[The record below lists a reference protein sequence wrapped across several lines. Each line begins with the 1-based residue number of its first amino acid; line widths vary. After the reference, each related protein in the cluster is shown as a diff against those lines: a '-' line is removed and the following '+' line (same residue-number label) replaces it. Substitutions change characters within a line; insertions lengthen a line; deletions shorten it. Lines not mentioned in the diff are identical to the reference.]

1 MVATSMK
8 IKSSTLAMLAIAALT
23 VGGVYFWDRNQ
34 AQQTK
39 TAEEKKSGTALFQ
52 FKEAD
57 IVQLNIR
64 ANGQTVELARM
75 DNGWQIKA
83 PKPGPADDATVSF
96 LLNLLVT
103 GRSER
108 SLDANPSDLKEFGLA
123 QPSATLDI
131 QLKNQKAH
139 QLLLGG
145 QNFNQS
151 ARYARVDPF
160 ATKPGQ
166 KSSVML
172 IPNNFLDAL
181 KRPVSDWQAKPKPAQ
196 TPSISPSPQKN

>member
-1 MVATSMK
+1 MK
-8 IKSSTLAMLAIAALT
+8 IKSSTLAMLAIATLT

-34 AQQTK
+34 TQQTK
-39 TAEEKKSGTALFQ
+39 TAEEKKTGTVLFQ

-57 IVQLNIR
+57 ITQLNIR
-64 ANGQTVELARM
+64 TNGQTVELARAG
-75 DNGWQIKA
+75 NGWQIKA

-103 GRSER
+103 GKSER
-108 SLDANPSDLKEFGLA
+108 SLEANPSELKEFGLEE
-123 QPSATLDI
+123 PIATLDI
-131 QLKNQKAH
+131 QLKDQKAH

-166 KSSVML
+166 KPAVML
-172 IPNNFLDAL
+172 IPSNFLDAL
-181 KRPVSDWQAKPKPAQ
+181 NRPLSDWQAKPKSTQ

>member
-1 MVATSMK
+1 MK
-8 IKSSTLAMLAIAALT
+8 IKSSTLAMLAIATLT
-23 VGGVYFWDRNQ
+23 AGVVYFWDSNQ
-34 AQQTK
+34 TQQTK

-57 IVQLNIR
+57 IAQLNIR
-64 ANGQTVELARM
+64 TNEQTVELART

-103 GRSER
+103 GKSER
-108 SLDANPSDLKEFGLA
+108 SLEASPSDLKTFGLEP
-123 QPSATLDI
+123 PSATLDI
-131 QLKNQKAH
+131 QLKNQTAH

-151 ARYARVDPF
+151 ARYARIDPV

-166 KSSVML
+166 KPTVML
-172 IPNNFLDAL
+172 VPNNFLDAL
-181 KRPVSDWQAKPKPAQ
+181 NRPLSDWQAKPKSAQ